1 MRACI
6 QGKKNTCTMANGDDG
21 YTTWRILLL
30 PNPFEWTMKKKD
42 SRRKLWV
49 IAIFIVFS
57 AFNAFR
63 RHRTPSE
70 SMSLTQTYTQTKI
83 VVAKSARLL
92 LQWFQNENYAV
103 DLDQKYAET
112 FYNLAIVATGE
123 ERKKTE
129 LNKWTST
136 INAIIS
142 SDLQSFRDYF
152 RVWKFKWTK
161 NTRTLFCLSF
171 GF

>member
-6 QGKKNTCTMANGDDG
+6 RGKKNTCTMANGDDG

-57 AFNAFR
+57 AFNAVR

-123 ERKKTE
+123 ERKKNRIE
-129 LNKWTST
+129 QMNINNKC
-136 INAIIS
+136 
-142 SDLQSFRDYF
+142 YH
-152 RVWKFKWTK
+152 FKWFTEFS
-161 NTRTLFCLSF
+161 RLFLCLEI
-171 GF
+171 